1 MTGDKLEDGTSS
13 DSKDTAQDRIE
24 SDDAPT
30 IEDDGAEPSECEED
44 EDCDGEPKQCH
55 EFKCEDHKCKE
66 VPLEDNSP
74 CSDENLCTE
83 NDTCQKGECVSG
95 PSRNCNDNNPCT
107 EDSCDPVASCVNTPI
122 TSDETLT
129 CGLGECYREVPK
141 CTNGVLNVCVPG
153 ELSEEVC
160 DGKDNDCDGFTDEDL
175 SRACTVTND
184 FGTCSG
190 TETCNAGNWVGCT
203 ANMPGVEI
211 CNNIDDDCDGLT
223 DEELSQPCTIT
234 NEFGS
239 CTGTETCIE
248 GNWMGCTAKTPAEE
262 ICNNIDD
269 NCDGLIDE
277 ELSQPCAITN
287 EFGTCTGTE
296 SCIAGNWV
304 GCTANT
310 PAAEICNDIDDNCD
324 GLTDE
329 GFDLSSDPNNCG
341 QCGNV
346 CVLTNQA
353 TGIACVDHACTV
365 TACEPG
371 WFDLDQIP
379 TNGCE
384 HFPGELWVDWLNLAD
399 PDQDGSIAHPF
410 DTIQKALEVAK
421 NGTMV
426 HVLEGMYSG
435 PIAISQPNL
444 VLSGAGQDL
453 VQIASANGATGITIS
468 ADNVT
473 IRDLSIGGGRHGLIV
488 HDVAGGRIQSVRL
501 NNIGGSNDQDSKGI
515 TIVGSSAFV
524 IEDVEINGVLGGD
537 STTESSKAG
546 KEAVGI
552 FASNCQNLVISS
564 ARIHGLLA
572 GHGWDSTG
580 SSTGGIGGWASGIRM
595 VSCTNC
601 RVTESV
607 VNDIRAGRG
616 GSAPNSS
623 DGSGGSA
630 WGIEWNASSGT
641 KVDTVLVY
649 DIVGGTSYGA
659 PDGYSGCFGVQGGS
673 ASLLDRFTCIG
684 SGYGRQRGFWLG
696 SGATAP
702 AALVNGIF
710 AHLTS
715 ECLYSAAGNSPT
727 FLTAT
732 YSNLFDCQGGQAANA
747 TVSTGCISSDPMF
760 VDEANADYH
769 LHPTSPCINVGNPSS
784 TYCDEPPPNGCRV
797 DMGSH
802 GNTFEATSAP
812 NTGNCA
818 CSKLPVL
825 NSATI
830 VLPDSVAALVDN
842 PYCGTQTFP
851 LVNGMPPFDA
861 EIGSI
866 IVSGFDGGFLC
877 RIVEAELGLGGLV
890 LTTVPASLN
899 EAIDEGA
906 IEFTVPLQIGD
917 DAPPTPLRGPVTPQ
931 SSISTSVTLRP
942 TRLLDVGGATV
953 TLRAGHVAFEP
964 DLFVKGWY
972 TLGEGVYFRAVASGD
987 IDVDVGVDVAF
998 NGGMTIAPQPVTV
1011 LTKNIPFLFS
1021 IGPIPI
1027 PGHVEVKIKA
1037 GIKGSISGGFNSS
1050 YGIRTHRTMMAGVEH
1065 RNDVW
1070 RKIQFQEQK
1079 SSQRYGPTLDA
1090 SVTAG
1095 LEVYVDVDL
1104 KLIFYK
1110 ALGPTLTVTPSAK
1123 AGIAAQMNGGYE
1135 WDLSACLS
1143 ADFGGEVW
1151 ILHWLLAKYE
1161 TNLFKRCWNLW
1172 SGSGCVLGGT
1182 CCSASGTWVDSGQ
1195 NGPGCTGECKQC
1207 NGAGGCVNK
1216 TNGTS
1221 CSTGSC
1227 QNGTCIACSSNF
1239 CQTNGYSSGTYCDGQ
1254 SKVTC
1259 GTQGAC
1265 KIETARV
1272 ACGSGTVCQSGS
1284 CVSCGGS
1291 GQPCC
1296 SGNTCNSG
1304 YSCSAGTCQSCP
1316 SNFCQ
1321 NNGYSSGTYCD
1332 GQSKVTCGTQGAC
1345 KVETARVAC
1354 GSGTVCQNGSCCEP
1368 NSYKM
1373 CSSGDIYWYD
1383 SCGNRGSVAES
1394 CSCGCSGSSCTSPC
1408 CTTEVLD
1415 YEDNDCDDVI
1425 DDGFRVT
1432 LYRRMGSN
1440 GAGYTNPNINADHC
1454 FSYSETGQ
1462 NCVGSSNTSWPTYLH
1477 DGVKIQ
1483 VYKLSIGSGD
1493 TVWVGSVLLA
1503 RLAECYNASRS
1514 EHEYWTTDSAQYRNL
1529 KSAGWSCVNVGY
1541 VKTGAPAGRD
1551 PLEISVRRH
1560 NHAVATDTMYST
1572 VVNEGSDVGFVDRG
1586 VAWFAWALP

>member
-1 MTGDKLEDGTSS
+1 M
-13 DSKDTAQDRIE
+13 
-24 SDDAPT
+24 
-30 IEDDGAEPSECEED
+30 
-44 EDCDGEPKQCH
+44 
-55 EFKCEDHKCKE
+55 
-66 VPLEDNSP
+66 
-74 CSDENLCTE
+74 
-83 NDTCQKGECVSG
+83 
-95 PSRNCNDNNPCT
+95 
-107 EDSCDPVASCVNTPI
+107 
-122 TSDETLT
+122 
-129 CGLGECYREVPK
+129 
-141 CTNGVLNVCVPG
+141 
-153 ELSEEVC
+153 
-160 DGKDNDCDGFTDEDL
+160 
-175 SRACTVTND
+175 
-184 FGTCSG
+184 
-190 TETCNAGNWVGCT
+190 
-203 ANMPGVEI
+203 
-211 CNNIDDDCDGLT
+211 
-223 DEELSQPCTIT
+223 
-234 NEFGS
+234 
-239 CTGTETCIE
+239 
-248 GNWMGCTAKTPAEE
+248 
-262 ICNNIDD
+262 
-269 NCDGLIDE
+269 
-277 ELSQPCAITN
+277 
-287 EFGTCTGTE
+287 
-296 SCIAGNWV
+296 
-304 GCTANT
+304 
-310 PAAEICNDIDDNCD
+310 
-324 GLTDE
+324 
-329 GFDLSSDPNNCG
+329 
-341 QCGNV
+341 
-346 CVLTNQA
+346 
-353 TGIACVDHACTV
+353 
-365 TACEPG
+365 
-371 WFDLDQIP
+371 
-379 TNGCE
+379 
-384 HFPGELWVDWLNLAD
+384 
-399 PDQDGSIAHPF
+399 
-410 DTIQKALEVAK
+410 
-421 NGTMV
+421 
-426 HVLEGMYSG
+426 
-435 PIAISQPNL
+435 
-444 VLSGAGQDL
+444 
-453 VQIASANGATGITIS
+453 
-468 ADNVT
+468 
-473 IRDLSIGGGRHGLIV
+473 
-488 HDVAGGRIQSVRL
+488 
-501 NNIGGSNDQDSKGI
+501 
-515 TIVGSSAFV
+515 
-524 IEDVEINGVLGGD
+524 
-537 STTESSKAG
+537 
-546 KEAVGI
+546 
-552 FASNCQNLVISS
+552 
-564 ARIHGLLA
+564 
-572 GHGWDSTG
+572 
-580 SSTGGIGGWASGIRM
+580 
-595 VSCTNC
+595 
-601 RVTESV
+601 
-607 VNDIRAGRG
+607 
-616 GSAPNSS
+616 
-623 DGSGGSA
+623 
-630 WGIEWNASSGT
+630 
-641 KVDTVLVY
+641 
-649 DIVGGTSYGA
+649 
-659 PDGYSGCFGVQGGS
+659 
-673 ASLLDRFTCIG
+673 
-684 SGYGRQRGFWLG
+684 
-696 SGATAP
+696 
-702 AALVNGIF
+702 
-710 AHLTS
+710 
-715 ECLYSAAGNSPT
+715 
-727 FLTAT
+727 
-732 YSNLFDCQGGQAANA
+732 
-747 TVSTGCISSDPMF
+747 
-760 VDEANADYH
+760 
-769 LHPTSPCINVGNPSS
+769 
-784 TYCDEPPPNGCRV
+784 
-797 DMGSH
+797 
-802 GNTFEATSAP
+802 
-812 NTGNCA
+812 
-818 CSKLPVL
+818 
-825 NSATI
+825 
-830 VLPDSVAALVDN
+830 
-842 PYCGTQTFP
+842 
-851 LVNGMPPFDA
+851 
-861 EIGSI
+861 
-866 IVSGFDGGFLC
+866 
-877 RIVEAELGLGGLV
+877 
-890 LTTVPASLN
+890 
-899 EAIDEGA
+899 
-906 IEFTVPLQIGD
+906 
-917 DAPPTPLRGPVTPQ
+917 
-931 SSISTSVTLRP
+931 
-942 TRLLDVGGATV
+942 
-953 TLRAGHVAFEP
+953 AFEP

-1265 KIETARV
+1265 K
-1272 ACGSGTVCQSGS
+1272 
-1284 CVSCGGS
+1284 
-1291 GQPCC
+1291 
-1296 SGNTCNSG
+1296 
-1304 YSCSAGTCQSCP
+1304 
-1316 SNFCQ
+1316 
-1321 NNGYSSGTYCD
+1321 
-1332 GQSKVTCGTQGAC
+1332 
-1345 KVETARVAC
+1345 VETARVAC